1 MGLYSLTGD
10 CYFQYTKMGSNN
22 NDTPDGLSIMDKYV
36 QIAVNKLHWLKYF
49 NN

>member
-22 NDTPDGLSIMDKYV
+22 NDTPGGLSIMNKYV
-36 QIAVNKLHWLKYF
+36 QIAVNKLH
-49 NN
+49 